1 MWGLERGNGRGKEQS
16 LLTLVRR
23 VRSCRGKHES
33 HGAMGSCRA
42 KGCFGH
48 HWDPTMTQLGQ
59 TGMLQCSGVMFWEGS
74 TWCGSPTLG
83 WRVLGLLP

>member
-1 MWGLERGNGRGKEQS
+1 MWGLERGNGRGKERS
-16 LLTLVRR
+16 LLTLVCG
-23 VRSCRGKHES
+23 VRSFRGKHGS

-42 KGCFGH
+42 KGGFGH

-59 TGMLQCSGVMFWEGS
+59 TGMLRCSGAMFWEGS